1 MSSVPSFPSVSMLTL
16 QSGDD
21 TVPAS
26 DHFQVVFGMQGRL
39 ELMLKG
45 RRHAVQAGRVLV
57 IPPGEQRR
65 CAMRSGAACL
75 VLRSGEAAHRAAL
88 APLAGQVRSVHPST
102 AHLMRYLASRRHAD
116 DAASQAATI
125 ELLIASLAASTPL
138 GGPRLRRSI
147 DWEALDRW
155 VDERLDEPLA
165 VADLAA
171 QVHLSAPQFALRC
184 RAELGMSPMALV
196 RRRRLAAARRCL
208 DAGMPVDQVALQCGY
223 QSPSALT
230 AALRREPLPA

>member
-1 MSSVPSFPSVSMLTL
+1 MSVSVLTPCANDGTL
-16 QSGDD
+16 
-21 TVPAS
+21 PAS

-39 ELMLKG
+39 ELVLKG

-65 CAMRSGAACL
+65 CTMRAGAACL

-88 APLAGQVRSVHPST
+88 APLAGQLRSVHAST
-102 AHLMRYLASRRHAD
+102 AHLMRYLASRHPAD
-116 DAASQAATI
+116 DAASQAATV
-125 ELLIASLAASTPL
+125 ELLVASLAASTPL

-155 VDERLDEPLA
+155 IDERLDEPLA

-184 RAELGMSPMALV
+184 RAELGISPMALV

-208 DAGMPVDQVALQCGY
+208 DAGMPVYQAALECGY

-230 AALRREPLPA
+230 AALRREPLAA